1 MLPLLLFSLYVVPA
15 FAATADQWRNRTIYQ
30 VLTDRFATSDN
41 SSPRC
46 NTTAAQY
53 CGGTWRGIINRI
65 DYIKDLGFDAIWI
78 SPVNANIE
86 GNTAYGEAYHGY
98 WSQDLNSLNP
108 HFGNAS
114 DLRELSDELHRR
126 DMLLMVDVVVNH
138 MASAIN
144 PPNFAAFQPFSSSSF
159 FHPQCYVTDYNNQS
173 NVEQCWLGDSNLSLV
188 DLNTENQVVV
198 DTLNNWI
205 KALAVNYTIDG
216 IRIDTVKH
224 IRKDFWTGFAQAA
237 GVFTLGEVWSENTTY
252 VADYT
257 QVVDGVLDYPTWFS
271 LVPAFSNTTG
281 NITDLAV
288 KVWDSQA
295 RYRTGE
301 FLVGSFLD
309 NHDNPRFMS
318 FVKDHALIRNAM
330 AWPFV
335 QDGIPI
341 LYQGQEQSF
350 TGGRDPLNREAM
362 WLSGYVEQKALVTD
376 VKLYNAARRAAMA
389 HNADF
394 LKTAA
399 KLYAV
404 SQHTVAVSK
413 PPLLALLSNLGNTST
428 PNWNVP
434 GAGYKPGETLVDVLT
449 CNKVVADDKGGVL
462 VTGKAGNPQILLPV
476 TALDPKGRMCSNMA
490 TPGPNG
496 SASNTGRG
504 GNGVTRQASS
514 ATAAT
519 SGEDLRTQVLWAL
532 SIALPF
538 TLLFLASQTSLF
550 LG

>member
-1 MLPLLLFSLYVVPA
+1 MLRLLLFSLHVVSA
-15 FAATADQWRNRTIYQ
+15 FAATAEQWRNRTIYQ

-46 NTTAAQY
+46 NVTAAQY

-78 SPVNANIE
+78 SPIVANIE
-86 GNTAYGEAYHGY
+86 GNTPYGQAYHGY
-98 WSQDLNSLNP
+98 WSQDMNSLNP

-138 MASAIN
+138 MASTKN
-144 PPNFAAFQPFSSSSF
+144 PPDFSALQPFSSSSF
-159 FHPQCYVTDYNNQS
+159 FHKECYITDYTNQT
-173 NVEQCWLGDSNLSLV
+173 NIEQCWLGDRNVLLA
-188 DLNTENQVVV
+188 DINTENPAVV
-198 DTLNNWI
+198 DSMNTWI
-205 KALAVNYTIDG
+205 KTLVANYTIDG

-224 IRKDFWTGFAQAA
+224 VRKDFWSGFAQAA
-237 GVFTLGEVWSENTTY
+237 GVFTLGEVLNGDIAY

-257 QVVDGVLDYPTWFS
+257 QVLDGVLDYPTWYS
-271 LVPAFSNTTG
+271 LVTAFANSTG
-281 NITDLAV
+281 NITDLAT

-350 TGGRDPLNREAM
+350 TGGKDPLNREAL

-389 HNADF
+389 HNTDF
-394 LKTAA
+394 LKTPAQ
-399 KLYAV
+399 LYAV

-413 PPLLALLSNLGNTST
+413 PPLLALLSNLGNDTA

-434 GAGYKPGETLVDVLT
+434 VAGYKPGETLVDVLT
-449 CNKVVADDKGGVL
+449 CNKVVANDKGGVL

-490 TPGPNG
+490 TPGANG
-496 SASNTGRG
+496 SASNTGRA
-504 GNGVTRQASS
+504 GVTRQASS
-514 ATAAT
+514 ATAAA
-519 SGEDLRTQVLWAL
+519 SGEDLGTQVLWAL
-532 SIALPF
+532 SIAMPF